1 MKKMDLNKLKD
12 EIEMKANNSRHAS
25 MELPEIIHELNV
37 KNNKVG
43 LQAELIYTRTE
54 RGIYKGFLYSLS
66 LIANY
71 IQNDIEQNPEV
82 LNSFTIDNKFSKNF
96 SVFIENISAATNYS
110 TNLELKNKEN
120 KLFNDLIIT
129 AKKIESLIKYMI
141 SFRLD
146 VDARL
151 NSKMLLNT
159 GVTKVIEMRGF
170 TLGLYY
176 TVEMLIDYYL
186 PNERIYTDL
195 RDEVFKSKSYY
206 DLLNQINQKNELL
219 VTQIEKSHDL
229 TWFDKAI

>member
-1 MKKMDLNKLKD
+1 MEKMNLKIIQKEIEAKANEAKYASMDLPETTL
-12 EIEMKANNSRHAS
+12 
-25 MELPEIIHELNV
+25 ELHV
-37 KNNKVG
+37 KNNKSG
-43 LQAELIYTRTE
+43 LQKELIYTRNE

-71 IQNDIEQNPEV
+71 IQNDIDHNPEI
-82 LNSFTIDNKFSKNF
+82 LNSFTIDNKFSKNL
-96 SVFIENISAATNYS
+96 SVFIDNISAATNHS
-110 TNLELKNKEN
+110 TNLELKNIEN

-159 GVTKVIEMRGF
+159 GITKVIEMRGF
-170 TLGLYY
+170 KLGLYY
-176 TVEMLIDYYL
+176 TIEMLIDYYL
-186 PNERIYTDL
+186 PNEKIYKEL
-195 RDEVFKSKSYY
+195 RDEAFKTESYS
-206 DLLNQINQKNELL
+206 DLLKQIYKKNELL
-219 VTQIEKSHDL
+219 VTQFENSYDL